1 MLDIVNWGITIAII
15 KLTDISISEEKVERI
30 AIEIESLKP
39 FLPNSGSP
47 PWGSAG
53 VGWYMPRILDKSKY
67 TALYVLCMF
76 VHSRRS

>member
-39 FLPNSGSP
+39 FL
-47 PWGSAG
+47 
-53 VGWYMPRILDKSKY
+53 
-67 TALYVLCMF
+67 
-76 VHSRRS
+76 

>member
-39 FLPNSGSP
+39 FLSNSGSP
-47 PWGSAG
+47 LGCTAG
-53 VGWYMPRILDKSKY
+53 LCWNMPRILDKGKY
-67 TALYVLCMF
+67 TALYVCSL
-76 VHSRRS
+76 H